1 MAEAGRRFR
10 WLPASDWLASYNREQ
25 AAGDGLAAIIVTILL
40 VPQGLAYAMLA
51 GMPPQTGLYASI
63 LPLILYA
70 LFGTSR
76 TLSVGPAALTSLITA
91 SAAGTLAQGD
101 PQLFIQA
108 AIGMGLLSGLFLIAM
123 AILRLG
129 WLNNLLSHPVITGFI
144 SGCAIL
150 IAASQLKHLLRIDA
164 SGEELVTLA
173 QTLGQNLSQTHWLT
187 LGISLI
193 AIACLL
199 IPKYLAAPL
208 EATRLPGWLVAFV
221 SKCGPIVAVLVTT
234 LLTASL
240 SLDSHGLAVVGS
252 IPAGLPHFSLPG
264 LDPMHWQDLI
274 TPAALLALIG
284 FVESI
289 SLAQALAAKRRERVD
304 ANREL
309 MGLGLANIG
318 SGLSGAFAVTGS
330 FSRTTVNY
338 QAGARTP
345 MAGLLTGIGIALVAL
360 FFTGWFQLLPLAS
373 LAAIIVVGILPL
385 INLSELRH
393 LWAFSRP
400 DALAMAAT
408 LVGVLLIN
416 VQSGL
421 LLGVVLS
428 VALFMW
434 RTSQPHVAELG
445 RIPGTHHFRNMD
457 RHSVQLT
464 EAVLS
469 IRVDESLYFGN
480 ARTLEDRIYDEAQA
494 HPQIQHVVLHCSGI
508 NHLDASAVESLESL
522 NERLKDAGV
531 TLNLSNVK
539 GPVMDML
546 IKTDFQKVLTG
557 RVYLSHYQAMEV
569 LAPESLR
576 EEEPDASP

>member
-1 MAEAGRRFR
+1 MADAGRRFR
-10 WLPASDWLASYNREQ
+10 WLPASDWLATYNREL
-25 AAGDGLAAIIVTILL
+25 AAGDVLAAIIVTILL

-108 AIGMGLLSGLFLIAM
+108 AIGMGLLSGLFLVAM

-129 WLNNLLSHPVITGFI
+129 WLTNLLSHPVITGFI

-164 SGEELVTLA
+164 SGEELLSLA
-173 QTLGQNLSQTHWLT
+173 QTLGQQLPQTHWLT

-193 AIACLL
+193 AIVCLL

-208 EATRLPGWLVAFV
+208 KGTRLPGWLVAFI
-221 SKCGPIVAVLVTT
+221 SKCGPILAVLVTT
-234 LLTASL
+234 LLTVSL
-240 SLDSHGLAVVGS
+240 SLDSRGLAVVGA
-252 IPAGLPHFSLPG
+252 IPEGLPHFTLPG
-264 LDPMHWQDLI
+264 LGHEHWQNLI

-338 QAGARTP
+338 DAGARTP

-360 FFTGWFQLLPLAS
+360 FFTGWFHYLPLAS

-385 INLSELRH
+385 INLAELKH

-400 DALAMAAT
+400 DAAAMAAT
-408 LVGVLLIN
+408 LAGVLLIN

-428 VALFMW
+428 VALFLW

-457 RHSVQLT
+457 RHSVELT
-464 EAVLS
+464 EEVLS

-480 ARTLEDRIYDEAQA
+480 ARTLEDRIYDDAQA

-539 GPVMDML
+539 GPVMDVL
-546 IKTDFQKVLTG
+546 EKTDFLQALTG
-557 RVYLSHYQAMEV
+557 RVYLSHYQAMEI
-569 LAPESLR
+569 LAPESLQ
-576 EEEPDASP
+576 EEETEA

>member
-1 MAEAGRRFR
+1 MADAGRRFL

-25 AAGDGLAAIIVTILL
+25 AAGDTLAAIIVTILL

-51 GMPPQTGLYASI
+51 GMPPETGLYASI

-108 AIGMGLLSGLFLIAM
+108 AIGMGLLSGLFLVAM

-129 WLNNLLSHPVITGFI
+129 WLTNLLSHPVITGFI

-173 QTLGQNLSQTHWLT
+173 QTLAQQLPQTHWLT
-187 LGISLI
+187 LAISLI

-199 IPKYLAAPL
+199 IPKYLATPL
-208 EATRLPGWLVAFV
+208 KATRLPGWLVAFI
-221 SKCGPIVAVLVTT
+221 SKCGPILAVLVTT
-234 LLTASL
+234 LLTVTL
-240 SLDSHGLAVVGS
+240 SLDSRGLAVVGA
-252 IPAGLPHFSLPG
+252 IPAGLPEFTLPG
-264 LDPMHWQDLI
+264 LGREHWQSLI

-289 SLAQALAAKRRERVD
+289 SLAQALAAKRRQRVD

-338 QAGARTP
+338 DAGARTP

-360 FFTGWFQLLPLAS
+360 FFTGWFQYLPLAS

-385 INLSELRH
+385 INLSELKH

-408 LVGVLLIN
+408 LAGVLLIN

-428 VALFMW
+428 VALFLW

-457 RHSVQLT
+457 RHSVELT
-464 EAVLS
+464 EEVLS

-508 NHLDASAVESLESL
+508 NHLDASAMESLESL
-522 NERLKDAGV
+522 NERLKNAGV

-539 GPVMDML
+539 GPVMDVL
-546 IKTDFQKVLTG
+546 VKTDFPKVLTG

-569 LAPESLR
+569 LAPDSLQ
-576 EEEPDASP
+576 EQDPDA

>member
-1 MAEAGRRFR
+1 MADAGRRFR

-25 AAGDGLAAIIVTILL
+25 AAGDTLAAIIVTILL

-51 GMPPQTGLYASI
+51 GMPPETGLYASI

-108 AIGMGLLSGLFLIAM
+108 AIGMGLLSGLFLVAM

-129 WLNNLLSHPVITGFI
+129 WLTNLLSHPVITGFI

-173 QTLGQNLSQTHWLT
+173 QTLAQQLPQTHWLT
-187 LGISLI
+187 LAISLI

-199 IPKYLAAPL
+199 IPKYLATPL
-208 EATRLPGWLVAFV
+208 KATRLPGWLVAFI
-221 SKCGPIVAVLVTT
+221 SKCGPILAVLVTT
-234 LLTASL
+234 LLTVTL
-240 SLDSHGLAVVGS
+240 SLDSRGLAVVGA
-252 IPAGLPHFSLPG
+252 IPAGLPQFTLPG
-264 LDPMHWQDLI
+264 LGREHWQSLI

-289 SLAQALAAKRRERVD
+289 SLAQALAAKRRQRVD

-338 QAGARTP
+338 DAGARTP

-360 FFTGWFQLLPLAS
+360 FFTGWFQYLPLAS

-385 INLSELRH
+385 INLSELKH

-408 LVGVLLIN
+408 LAGVLLIN

-457 RHSVQLT
+457 RHSVELT
-464 EAVLS
+464 EEVLS

-508 NHLDASAVESLESL
+508 NHLDASAMESLESL
-522 NERLKDAGV
+522 NERLKNAGV

-539 GPVMDML
+539 GPVMDVL
-546 IKTDFQKVLTG
+546 VKTDFPKVLTG

-569 LAPESLR
+569 LAPDSLQ
-576 EEEPDASP
+576 EQDPDA

>member
-1 MAEAGRRFR
+1 MADAGRRFR

-25 AAGDGLAAIIVTILL
+25 AAGDTLAAIIVTILL

-51 GMPPQTGLYASI
+51 GMPPETGLYASI

-108 AIGMGLLSGLFLIAM
+108 AIGMGLLSGLFLVAM

-129 WLNNLLSHPVITGFI
+129 WLTNLLSHPVITGFI

-173 QTLGQNLSQTHWLT
+173 QTLAQQLPQTHWLT
-187 LGISLI
+187 LAISLI

-199 IPKYLAAPL
+199 IPKYLATPL
-208 EATRLPGWLVAFV
+208 KATRLPGWLVAFI
-221 SKCGPIVAVLVTT
+221 SKCGPILAVLVTT
-234 LLTASL
+234 LLTVTL
-240 SLDSHGLAVVGS
+240 SLDSRGLAVVGA
-252 IPAGLPHFSLPG
+252 IPAGLPEFTLPG
-264 LDPMHWQDLI
+264 LGREHWQSLI

-289 SLAQALAAKRRERVD
+289 SLAQALAAKRRQRVD

-338 QAGARTP
+338 DAGARTP

-360 FFTGWFQLLPLAS
+360 FFTGWFQYLPLAS

-385 INLSELRH
+385 INLSELKH

-408 LVGVLLIN
+408 LAGVLLIN

-457 RHSVQLT
+457 RHSVELT
-464 EAVLS
+464 EEVLS

-508 NHLDASAVESLESL
+508 NHLDASAMESLESL
-522 NERLKDAGV
+522 NERLKNAGV

-539 GPVMDML
+539 GPVMDVL
-546 IKTDFQKVLTG
+546 VKTDFPKVLTG

-569 LAPESLR
+569 LAPDSLQ
-576 EEEPDASP
+576 EQDPDA

>member
-1 MAEAGRRFR
+1 MADAGRRFR

-25 AAGDGLAAIIVTILL
+25 AAGDTLAAIIVTILL

-51 GMPPQTGLYASI
+51 GMPPETGLYASI

-108 AIGMGLLSGLFLIAM
+108 AIGMGLLSGLFLVAM

-129 WLNNLLSHPVITGFI
+129 WLTNLLSHPVITGFI

-173 QTLGQNLSQTHWLT
+173 QTLAQQLPQTHWLT
-187 LGISLI
+187 LAISLI

-199 IPKYLAAPL
+199 IPKYLATPL
-208 EATRLPGWLVAFV
+208 KATRLPGWLVAFI
-221 SKCGPIVAVLVTT
+221 SKCGPILAVLVTT
-234 LLTASL
+234 LLTVTL
-240 SLDSHGLAVVGS
+240 SLDSRGLAVVGA
-252 IPAGLPHFSLPG
+252 IPAGLPEFTLPG
-264 LDPMHWQDLI
+264 LGREHWQSLI

-289 SLAQALAAKRRERVD
+289 SLAQALAAKRRQRVD

-338 QAGARTP
+338 DAGARTP

-360 FFTGWFQLLPLAS
+360 FFTGWFQYLPLAS

-385 INLSELRH
+385 INLSELKH

-408 LVGVLLIN
+408 LAGVLLIN

-428 VALFMW
+428 GALFLW

-457 RHSVQLT
+457 RHSVELT
-464 EAVLS
+464 EEVLS

-508 NHLDASAVESLESL
+508 NHLDASAMESLESL
-522 NERLKDAGV
+522 NERLKNAGV

-539 GPVMDML
+539 GPVMDVL
-546 IKTDFQKVLTG
+546 VKTDFPKVLTG

-569 LAPESLR
+569 LAPDSLQ
-576 EEEPDASP
+576 EQDPDA

>member
-1 MAEAGRRFR
+1 MADAGRRFR

-25 AAGDGLAAIIVTILL
+25 AAGDTLAAIIVTILL

-51 GMPPQTGLYASI
+51 GMPPETGLYASI

-108 AIGMGLLSGLFLIAM
+108 AIGMGLLSGLFLVAM

-129 WLNNLLSHPVITGFI
+129 WLTNLLSHPVITGFI

-173 QTLGQNLSQTHWLT
+173 QTLAQQLPQTHWLT
-187 LGISLI
+187 LAISLI

-199 IPKYLAAPL
+199 IPKYLATPL
-208 EATRLPGWLVAFV
+208 KATRLPGWLVAFI
-221 SKCGPIVAVLVTT
+221 SKCGPILAVLVTT
-234 LLTASL
+234 LLTVSL
-240 SLDSHGLAVVGS
+240 SLDSRGLAVVGA
-252 IPAGLPHFSLPG
+252 IPAGLPEFTLPG
-264 LDPMHWQDLI
+264 LGREHWQSLI

-289 SLAQALAAKRRERVD
+289 SLAQALAAKRRQRVD

-338 QAGARTP
+338 DAGARTP

-360 FFTGWFQLLPLAS
+360 FFTGWFQYLPLAS

-385 INLSELRH
+385 INLSELKH

-408 LVGVLLIN
+408 LAGVLLIN

-428 VALFMW
+428 VALFLW

-457 RHSVQLT
+457 RHSVELT
-464 EAVLS
+464 EEVLS

-508 NHLDASAVESLESL
+508 NHLDASAMESLESL
-522 NERLKDAGV
+522 NERLKNAGV

-539 GPVMDML
+539 GPVMDVL
-546 IKTDFQKVLTG
+546 VKTDFPKVLTG

-569 LAPESLR
+569 LAPDSLQ
-576 EEEPDASP
+576 EQDPDA

>member
-1 MAEAGRRFR
+1 MADAGRRFR
-10 WLPASDWLASYNREQ
+10 WLPASDWLATYNREL
-25 AAGDGLAAIIVTILL
+25 AAGDVLAAIIVTILL

-51 GMPPQTGLYASI
+51 GMPPETGLYASI

-108 AIGMGLLSGLFLIAM
+108 AIGMGLLSGLFLVAM

-129 WLNNLLSHPVITGFI
+129 WLTNLLSHPVITGFI

-164 SGEELVTLA
+164 SGEELLTLA
-173 QTLGQNLSQTHWLT
+173 QTLGQQLPQTHWLT

-193 AIACLL
+193 AIVCLL
-199 IPKYLAAPL
+199 IPKYLTAPL
-208 EATRLPGWLVAFV
+208 KATRLPGWLVAFI
-221 SKCGPIVAVLVTT
+221 SKCGPILAVLVTT
-234 LLTASL
+234 LLTVSL
-240 SLDSHGLAVVGS
+240 SLDSHGLAVVGA
-252 IPAGLPHFSLPG
+252 IPEGLPHFTLPG
-264 LDPMHWQDLI
+264 LGREHWQNLI

-338 QAGARTP
+338 DAGARTP

-360 FFTGWFQLLPLAS
+360 FFTGWFQYLPLAS

-385 INLSELRH
+385 INLAELKH

-408 LVGVLLIN
+408 LAGVLLIN

-428 VALFMW
+428 VALFLW

-457 RHSVQLT
+457 RHSVELT
-464 EAVLS
+464 EEVLS

-539 GPVMDML
+539 GPVMDVL
-546 IKTDFQKVLTG
+546 EKTDFQKALTG
-557 RVYLSHYQAMEV
+557 RVYLSHYQAMEI
-569 LAPESLR
+569 LAPESLQ
-576 EEEPDASP
+576 EEETDA

>member
-1 MAEAGRRFR
+1 VADAGRRFR
-10 WLPASDWLASYNREQ
+10 WLPASDWLATYNREQ
-25 AAGDGLAAIIVTILL
+25 AAGDMLAAIIVTILL

-63 LPLILYA
+63 LPLVLYA

-108 AIGMGLLSGLFLIAM
+108 AIGMGLLSGLFLVAM

-129 WLNNLLSHPVITGFI
+129 WLTNLLSHPVITGFI

-164 SGEELVTLA
+164 SGEELLSLA
-173 QTLGQNLSQTHWLT
+173 QTLGQHLPQTHWLT

-193 AIACLL
+193 AIVCLL

-208 EATRLPGWLVAFV
+208 KGTRLPGWLVAFI
-221 SKCGPIVAVLVTT
+221 SKCGPILAVLVTT
-234 LLTASL
+234 LLTVSL
-240 SLDSHGLAVVGS
+240 SLDSRGLAVVGA
-252 IPAGLPHFSLPG
+252 IPAGLPHFTLPG
-264 LDPMHWQDLI
+264 LGREHWQNLI

-338 QAGARTP
+338 EAGARTP

-360 FFTGWFQLLPLAS
+360 FFTGWFQFLPLAS

-385 INLSELRH
+385 INLAELKH

-408 LVGVLLIN
+408 LAGVLLIN

-428 VALFMW
+428 VALFLW

-464 EAVLS
+464 ESVLS

-522 NERLKDAGV
+522 NERLRDAGV

-539 GPVMDML
+539 GPVMDVL

-557 RVYLSHYQAMEV
+557 RVYLSHYQAMEI
-569 LAPESLR
+569 LAPESLQ
-576 EEEPDASP
+576 EEESDA

>member
-1 MAEAGRRFR
+1 MANAGRRFR

-25 AAGDGLAAIIVTILL
+25 AAGDTLAAIIVTILL

-108 AIGMGLLSGLFLIAM
+108 AIGMGLLSGLFLVAM
-123 AILRLG
+123 ALLRLG
-129 WLNNLLSHPVITGFI
+129 WLTNLLSHPVITGFI

-164 SGEELVTLA
+164 AGEELVTLA
-173 QTLGQNLSQTHWLT
+173 LTLAQQLAQTHWLT
-187 LGISLI
+187 LAISLI

-208 EATRLPGWLVAFV
+208 KATRLPGWLVAFI
-221 SKCGPIVAVLVTT
+221 SKCGPILAVLVTT
-234 LLTASL
+234 LLTVSL
-240 SLDSHGLAVVGS
+240 SLDSRGLAVVGA
-252 IPAGLPHFSLPG
+252 IPAGLPHFTLPG
-264 LDPMHWQDLI
+264 LGREHWQSLV

-338 QAGARTP
+338 DAGARTP

-360 FFTGWFQLLPLAS
+360 FFTGWFQY
-373 LAAIIVVGILPL
+373 LPL
-385 INLSELRH
+385 INLAELKH

-408 LVGVLLIN
+408 LAGVLLIN

-457 RHSVQLT
+457 RHSVELT
-464 EAVLS
+464 EEVLS

-480 ARTLEDRIYDEAQA
+480 ARTLEDRIYDDAQA

-522 NERLKDAGV
+522 NERLKNAGV

-539 GPVMDML
+539 GPVMDVL

-569 LAPESLR
+569 LAPESLQ
-576 EEEPDASP
+576 EEETYA

>member
-1 MAEAGRRFR
+1 M
-10 WLPASDWLASYNREQ
+10 
-25 AAGDGLAAIIVTILL
+25 
-40 VPQGLAYAMLA
+40 
-51 GMPPQTGLYASI
+51 
-63 LPLILYA
+63 
-70 LFGTSR
+70 
-76 TLSVGPAALTSLITA
+76 GPAALTSLITA

-101 PQLFIQA
+101 PQLFIKA
-108 AIGMGLLSGLFLIAM
+108 AIGMGLLSGLFLVAM

-129 WLNNLLSHPVITGFI
+129 WLTNLLSHPVITGFI

-150 IAASQLKHLLRIDA
+150 IATSQLKHLLRIDA
-164 SGEELVTLA
+164 TGEELVTLA
-173 QTLGQNLSQTHWLT
+173 QTLAQQLPQTHWLT

-193 AIACLL
+193 AITCLL

-208 EATRLPGWLVAFV
+208 KATRLPGWLVAFI

-234 LLTASL
+234 LLTVSL
-240 SLDSHGLAVVGS
+240 SLDSRGLALVGA
-252 IPAGLPHFSLPG
+252 IPAGLPHFTLPG
-264 LDPMHWQDLI
+264 LGREHWQSLI

-338 QAGARTP
+338 DAGARTP

-360 FFTGWFQLLPLAS
+360 FFTGWFQYLPLAS

-385 INLSELRH
+385 INLSELKH

-408 LVGVLLIN
+408 LAGVLLIN

-421 LLGVVLS
+421 LLGVALS

-457 RHSVQLT
+457 RHSVELT
-464 EAVLS
+464 EEVLS

-522 NERLKDAGV
+522 NERLKNAGV

-539 GPVMDML
+539 GPVMDVL

-576 EEEPDASP
+576 EEKADA

>member
-1 MAEAGRRFR
+1 VADAGRRFR
-10 WLPASDWLASYNREQ
+10 WLPASDWLATYNREL
-25 AAGDGLAAIIVTILL
+25 AAGDVLAAIIVTILL

-108 AIGMGLLSGLFLIAM
+108 AIGMGLLSGLFLVAM

-129 WLNNLLSHPVITGFI
+129 WLTNLLSHPVITGFI

-164 SGEELVTLA
+164 SGEELLSLA
-173 QTLGQNLSQTHWLT
+173 QTLGQQLPQTHWLT

-193 AIACLL
+193 AIVCLL

-208 EATRLPGWLVAFV
+208 KGTRLPGWLVAFI
-221 SKCGPIVAVLVTT
+221 SKCGPILAVLVTT
-234 LLTASL
+234 LLTVSL
-240 SLDSHGLAVVGS
+240 SLDSRGLAVVGA
-252 IPAGLPHFSLPG
+252 IPEGLPHFTLPG
-264 LDPMHWQDLI
+264 LGHEHWQNLI

-338 QAGARTP
+338 DAGARTP

-360 FFTGWFQLLPLAS
+360 FFTGWFHYLPLAS

-385 INLSELRH
+385 INLAELKH

-400 DALAMAAT
+400 DAAAMAAT
-408 LVGVLLIN
+408 LAGVLLIN

-428 VALFMW
+428 VALFLW

-457 RHSVQLT
+457 RHSVELT
-464 EAVLS
+464 EEVLS

-480 ARTLEDRIYDEAQA
+480 ARTLEDRIYDDAQA

-539 GPVMDML
+539 GPVMDVL
-546 IKTDFQKVLTG
+546 EKTDFLQALTG
-557 RVYLSHYQAMEV
+557 RVYLSHYQAMEI
-569 LAPESLR
+569 LAPESLQ
-576 EEEPDASP
+576 EEETEA

>member
-1 MAEAGRRFR
+1 MADAGRRFR

-25 AAGDGLAAIIVTILL
+25 AAGDTLAAIIVTILL

-51 GMPPQTGLYASI
+51 GMPPETGLYASI

-70 LFGTSR
+70 LFGPSR

-108 AIGMGLLSGLFLIAM
+108 AIGMGLLSGLFLVAM

-129 WLNNLLSHPVITGFI
+129 WLTNLLSHPVITGFI

-173 QTLGQNLSQTHWLT
+173 QTLAQQLPQTHWLT
-187 LGISLI
+187 LAISLI

-199 IPKYLAAPL
+199 IPKYLATPL
-208 EATRLPGWLVAFV
+208 KATRLPGWLVAFI
-221 SKCGPIVAVLVTT
+221 SKCGPILAVLVTT
-234 LLTASL
+234 LLTVTL
-240 SLDSHGLAVVGS
+240 SLDSRGLAVVGA
-252 IPAGLPHFSLPG
+252 IPAGLPEFTLPG
-264 LDPMHWQDLI
+264 LGREHWQSLI

-289 SLAQALAAKRRERVD
+289 SLAQALAAKRRQRVD

-338 QAGARTP
+338 DAGARTP

-360 FFTGWFQLLPLAS
+360 FFTGWFQYLPLAS

-385 INLSELRH
+385 INLSELKH

-408 LVGVLLIN
+408 LAGVLLIN

-428 VALFMW
+428 VALFLW

-457 RHSVQLT
+457 RHSVELT
-464 EAVLS
+464 EEVLS

-508 NHLDASAVESLESL
+508 NHLDASAMESLESL
-522 NERLKDAGV
+522 NERLKNAGV

-539 GPVMDML
+539 GPVMDVL
-546 IKTDFQKVLTG
+546 VKTDFPKVLTG

-569 LAPESLR
+569 LAPDSLQ
-576 EEEPDASP
+576 EQDPDA

>member
-1 MAEAGRRFR
+1 MANAGRRFR

-25 AAGDGLAAIIVTILL
+25 AAGDTLAAIIVTILL

-108 AIGMGLLSGLFLIAM
+108 AIGMGLLSGLFLVAM
-123 AILRLG
+123 ALLRLG
-129 WLNNLLSHPVITGFI
+129 WLTNLLSHPVITGFI

-164 SGEELVTLA
+164 AGEELVTLA
-173 QTLGQNLSQTHWLT
+173 LTLAQQLAQTHWLT
-187 LGISLI
+187 LAISLI

-208 EATRLPGWLVAFV
+208 KATRLPGWLVAFI
-221 SKCGPIVAVLVTT
+221 SKCGPILAVLVTT
-234 LLTASL
+234 LLTVSL
-240 SLDSHGLAVVGS
+240 SLDSRGLAVVGA
-252 IPAGLPHFSLPG
+252 IPAGLPHFTLPG
-264 LDPMHWQDLI
+264 LGREHWQSLV

-338 QAGARTP
+338 DAGARTP

-360 FFTGWFQLLPLAS
+360 FFTGWFQYLPLAA

-385 INLSELRH
+385 INLAELKH

-408 LVGVLLIN
+408 LAGVLLIN

-457 RHSVQLT
+457 RHSVELT
-464 EAVLS
+464 EEVLS

-480 ARTLEDRIYDEAQA
+480 ARTLEDRIYDDAQA

-522 NERLKDAGV
+522 NERLKNAGV

-539 GPVMDML
+539 GPVMDVL

-569 LAPESLR
+569 LAPESLQ
-576 EEEPDASP
+576 EEETYA

>member
-1 MAEAGRRFR
+1 VADAGRRFR
-10 WLPASDWLASYNREQ
+10 WLPASDWLATYNREL
-25 AAGDGLAAIIVTILL
+25 AAGDVLAAIIVTILL

-51 GMPPQTGLYASI
+51 GMPPETGLYASI

-101 PQLFIQA
+101 PQLFIEA
-108 AIGMGLLSGLFLIAM
+108 AIGMGLLSGLFLVAM

-129 WLNNLLSHPVITGFI
+129 WLTNLLSHPVITGFI

-164 SGEELVTLA
+164 SGEELLTLA
-173 QTLGQNLSQTHWLT
+173 QTLGQQLPQTHWLT

-193 AIACLL
+193 AIVCLL
-199 IPKYLAAPL
+199 IPKYLTAPL
-208 EATRLPGWLVAFV
+208 KATRLPGWLVAFI
-221 SKCGPIVAVLVTT
+221 SKCGPILAVLVTT
-234 LLTASL
+234 LLTVSL
-240 SLDSHGLAVVGS
+240 SLDSHGLAVVGA
-252 IPAGLPHFSLPG
+252 IPEGLPHFTLPG
-264 LDPMHWQDLI
+264 LGREHWQNLI

-338 QAGARTP
+338 DAGARTP

-360 FFTGWFQLLPLAS
+360 FFTGWFQYLPLAS

-385 INLSELRH
+385 INLAELKH

-408 LVGVLLIN
+408 LAGVLLIN

-428 VALFMW
+428 VALFLW

-457 RHSVQLT
+457 RHSVELT
-464 EAVLS
+464 EEVLS

-539 GPVMDML
+539 GPVMDVL
-546 IKTDFQKVLTG
+546 EKTDFQKALTG
-557 RVYLSHYQAMEV
+557 RVYLSHYQAMEI
-569 LAPESLR
+569 LAPESLQ
-576 EEEPDASP
+576 EEETDA

>member
-1 MAEAGRRFR
+1 MADAGRRFR

-25 AAGDGLAAIIVTILL
+25 AAGDTLAAIIVTILL

-108 AIGMGLLSGLFLIAM
+108 AIGMGLLSGLFLVAM

-129 WLNNLLSHPVITGFI
+129 WLTNLLSHPVITGFI

-173 QTLGQNLSQTHWLT
+173 QTLAQQLPQTHWLT
-187 LGISLI
+187 LAISLI

-199 IPKYLAAPL
+199 IPKYLATPL
-208 EATRLPGWLVAFV
+208 KATRLPGWLVAFI
-221 SKCGPIVAVLVTT
+221 SKCGPILAVLVTT
-234 LLTASL
+234 LLTVTL
-240 SLDSHGLAVVGS
+240 SLDSRGLAVVGA
-252 IPAGLPHFSLPG
+252 IPAGLPEFTLPG
-264 LDPMHWQDLI
+264 LGREHWQSLI

-289 SLAQALAAKRRERVD
+289 SLAQALAAKRRQRVD

-338 QAGARTP
+338 DAGARTP

-360 FFTGWFQLLPLAS
+360 FFTGWFQYLPLAS

-385 INLSELRH
+385 INLSELKH

-408 LVGVLLIN
+408 LAGVLLIN

-428 VALFMW
+428 VALFLW

-457 RHSVQLT
+457 RHSVELT
-464 EAVLS
+464 EEVLS

-508 NHLDASAVESLESL
+508 NHLDASAMESLESL
-522 NERLKDAGV
+522 NERLKNAGV

-539 GPVMDML
+539 GPVMDVL
-546 IKTDFQKVLTG
+546 VKTDFPKVLTG

-569 LAPESLR
+569 LAPDSLQ
-576 EEEPDASP
+576 EQDPDA

>member
-1 MAEAGRRFR
+1 MADAGRRFR
-10 WLPASDWLASYNREQ
+10 WLPASDWLATYNREQ
-25 AAGDGLAAIIVTILL
+25 AAGDVLAAIIVTILL

-108 AIGMGLLSGLFLIAM
+108 AIGMGLLSGLFLVAM

-129 WLNNLLSHPVITGFI
+129 WLTNLLSHPVITGFI

-150 IAASQLKHLLRIDA
+150 IATSQLKYLLRIDA
-164 SGEELVTLA
+164 SGDELMSLA
-173 QTLGQNLSQTHWLT
+173 QTLGQHLPRTHWLT
-187 LGISLI
+187 LGISLV
-193 AIACLL
+193 AITCLL
-199 IPKYLAAPL
+199 IPKYLATPL
-208 EATRLPGWLVAFV
+208 KATRLPGWLVAFI
-221 SKCGPIVAVLVTT
+221 SKCGPILAVLVTT
-234 LLTASL
+234 LLTVSL
-240 SLDSHGLAVVGS
+240 SLDSRGLAVVGA
-252 IPAGLPHFSLPG
+252 IPAGLPHFTLPG
-264 LDPMHWQDLI
+264 LGREHWQNLI

-338 QAGARTP
+338 EAGARTP
-345 MAGLLTGIGIALVAL
+345 MAGLLTGIGISLVAL
-360 FFTGWFQLLPLAS
+360 FFTGWFQYLPLAA

-385 INLSELRH
+385 INLAELKH

-408 LVGVLLIN
+408 LAGVLLIN

-457 RHSVQLT
+457 RHSVELT
-464 EAVLS
+464 EEVLS

-480 ARTLEDRIYDEAQA
+480 ARTLEDRIYDDAQA

-522 NERLKDAGV
+522 NERLKNAGV

-539 GPVMDML
+539 GPVMDVL

-576 EEEPDASP
+576 EEEPDT

>member
-1 MAEAGRRFR
+1 MADAGRRFR

-25 AAGDGLAAIIVTILL
+25 AAGDTLAAIIVTILL

-51 GMPPQTGLYASI
+51 GMPPETGLYASI

-129 WLNNLLSHPVITGFI
+129 WLTNLLSHPVITGFI

-173 QTLGQNLSQTHWLT
+173 QTLAQQLPQTHWLT
-187 LGISLI
+187 LAISLI

-199 IPKYLAAPL
+199 IPKYLATPL
-208 EATRLPGWLVAFV
+208 KATRLPGWLVAFI
-221 SKCGPIVAVLVTT
+221 SKCGPILAVLVTT
-234 LLTASL
+234 LLTVTL
-240 SLDSHGLAVVGS
+240 SLDSRGLAVVGA
-252 IPAGLPHFSLPG
+252 IPAGLPEFTLPG
-264 LDPMHWQDLI
+264 LGREHWQSLI

-289 SLAQALAAKRRERVD
+289 SLAQALAAKRRQRVD

-338 QAGARTP
+338 DAGARTP

-360 FFTGWFQLLPLAS
+360 FFTGWFQYLPLAS

-385 INLSELRH
+385 INLSELKH

-408 LVGVLLIN
+408 LAGVLLIN

-428 VALFMW
+428 VALFLW

-457 RHSVQLT
+457 RHSVELT
-464 EAVLS
+464 EEVLS

-508 NHLDASAVESLESL
+508 NHLDASAMESLESL
-522 NERLKDAGV
+522 NERLKNAGV

-539 GPVMDML
+539 GPVMDVL
-546 IKTDFQKVLTG
+546 VKTDFPKVLTG

-569 LAPESLR
+569 LAPDSLQ
-576 EEEPDASP
+576 EQDPDA

>member
-1 MAEAGRRFR
+1 MADAGRRFR

-25 AAGDGLAAIIVTILL
+25 AAGDTLAAIIVTILL

-51 GMPPQTGLYASI
+51 GMPPETGLYASI

-108 AIGMGLLSGLFLIAM
+108 AIGMGLLSGLFLVAM

-129 WLNNLLSHPVITGFI
+129 WLTNLLSHPVITGFI

-173 QTLGQNLSQTHWLT
+173 QTLAQQLPQTHWLT
-187 LGISLI
+187 LAISLI

-199 IPKYLAAPL
+199 IPKYLATPL
-208 EATRLPGWLVAFV
+208 KATRLPGWLVAFI
-221 SKCGPIVAVLVTT
+221 SKCGPILAVLVTT
-234 LLTASL
+234 LLTVTL
-240 SLDSHGLAVVGS
+240 SLDSRGLAVVGA
-252 IPAGLPHFSLPG
+252 IPAGLPQFTLPG
-264 LDPMHWQDLI
+264 LGREHWQSLI

-289 SLAQALAAKRRERVD
+289 SLAQALAAKRRQRVD

-338 QAGARTP
+338 DAGARTP

-360 FFTGWFQLLPLAS
+360 FFTGWFQYLPLAS

-385 INLSELRH
+385 INLSELKH

-408 LVGVLLIN
+408 LAGVLLIN

-428 VALFMW
+428 VALFLW

-457 RHSVQLT
+457 RHSVELT
-464 EAVLS
+464 EEVLS

-508 NHLDASAVESLESL
+508 NHLDASAMESLESL
-522 NERLKDAGV
+522 NERLKNAGV

-539 GPVMDML
+539 GPVMDVL
-546 IKTDFQKVLTG
+546 VKTDFPKVLTG

-569 LAPESLR
+569 LAPDSLQ
-576 EEEPDASP
+576 EQDPDA

>member
-1 MAEAGRRFR
+1 MADAGRRLR
-10 WLPASDWLASYNREQ
+10 WLPASDWLATYNREQ
-25 AAGDGLAAIIVTILL
+25 AAGDTLAAIIVTILL

-91 SAAGTLAQGD
+91 SAAGTLANGD

-108 AIGMGLLSGLFLIAM
+108 AIGMGLLSGLFLVAM
-123 AILRLG
+123 ALLRLG
-129 WLNNLLSHPVITGFI
+129 WLTNLLSHPVITGFI

-164 SGEELVTLA
+164 AGEELVTLA
-173 QTLGQNLSQTHWLT
+173 LTLAQQLAQTHWLT
-187 LGISLI
+187 LAISLI

-208 EATRLPGWLVAFV
+208 KATRLPGWLVAFI
-221 SKCGPIVAVLVTT
+221 SKCGPILAVLVTT
-234 LLTASL
+234 LLTVSL
-240 SLDSHGLAVVGS
+240 ALDSRGLAVVGA
-252 IPAGLPHFSLPG
+252 IPAGLPHFTLPG
-264 LDPMHWQDLI
+264 LGGEHWQSLI

-338 QAGARTP
+338 DAGARTP

-360 FFTGWFQLLPLAS
+360 FFTGWFQYLPLAS
-373 LAAIIVVGILPL
+373 LAAIIVIGILPL
-385 INLSELRH
+385 INLSELKH
-393 LWAFSRP
+393 LWAFSHP

-408 LVGVLLIN
+408 LAGVLLIN

-457 RHSVQLT
+457 RHSVELT
-464 EAVLS
+464 EEVLS

-480 ARTLEDRIYDEAQA
+480 ARTLEDRIYDDAQA

-522 NERLKDAGV
+522 NERLKNAGV

-539 GPVMDML
+539 GPVMDVL

-576 EEEPDASP
+576 EEASDA

>member
-1 MAEAGRRFR
+1 VADAGRRFR
-10 WLPASDWLASYNREQ
+10 WLPASDWLATYNREL
-25 AAGDGLAAIIVTILL
+25 AAGDVLAAIIVTILL

-51 GMPPQTGLYASI
+51 GMPPETGLYASI

-108 AIGMGLLSGLFLIAM
+108 AIGMGLLSGLFLVAM

-129 WLNNLLSHPVITGFI
+129 WLTNLLSHPVITGFI

-164 SGEELVTLA
+164 SGEELLTLA
-173 QTLGQNLSQTHWLT
+173 QTLGQQLPQTHWLT

-193 AIACLL
+193 AIVCLL
-199 IPKYLAAPL
+199 IPKYLTAPL
-208 EATRLPGWLVAFV
+208 KATRLPGWLVAFI
-221 SKCGPIVAVLVTT
+221 SKCGPILAVLVTT
-234 LLTASL
+234 LLTVSL
-240 SLDSHGLAVVGS
+240 SLDSHGLAVVGA
-252 IPAGLPHFSLPG
+252 IPEGLPHFTLPG
-264 LDPMHWQDLI
+264 LGREHWQNLI

-338 QAGARTP
+338 DAGARTP

-360 FFTGWFQLLPLAS
+360 FFTGWFQYLPLAS

-385 INLSELRH
+385 INLAELKH

-408 LVGVLLIN
+408 LAGVLLIN

-428 VALFMW
+428 VALFLW

-457 RHSVQLT
+457 RHSVELT
-464 EAVLS
+464 EEVLS

-539 GPVMDML
+539 GPVMDVL
-546 IKTDFQKVLTG
+546 EKTDFQKALTG
-557 RVYLSHYQAMEV
+557 RVYLSHYQAMEI
-569 LAPESLR
+569 LAPESLQ
-576 EEEPDASP
+576 EEETDA

>member
-1 MAEAGRRFR
+1 MADAGRRFR

-25 AAGDGLAAIIVTILL
+25 AAGDTLAAIIVTILL

-51 GMPPQTGLYASI
+51 GMPPETGLYASI

-108 AIGMGLLSGLFLIAM
+108 AIGMGLLSGLFLVAM

-129 WLNNLLSHPVITGFI
+129 WLTNLLSHPVITGFI

-173 QTLGQNLSQTHWLT
+173 QTLAQQLPQTHWLT
-187 LGISLI
+187 LAISLI

-199 IPKYLAAPL
+199 IPKYLATPL
-208 EATRLPGWLVAFV
+208 KATRLPGWLVAFI
-221 SKCGPIVAVLVTT
+221 SKCGPILAVLVTT
-234 LLTASL
+234 LLTVTL
-240 SLDSHGLAVVGS
+240 SLDSRGLAVVGA
-252 IPAGLPHFSLPG
+252 IPAGLPEFTLPG
-264 LDPMHWQDLI
+264 LGREHWQSLI

-289 SLAQALAAKRRERVD
+289 SLAQALAAKRRQRVD

-338 QAGARTP
+338 DAGARTP

-360 FFTGWFQLLPLAS
+360 FFTGWFQYLPLAS

-385 INLSELRH
+385 INLSELKH

-408 LVGVLLIN
+408 LAGVLLIN

-428 VALFMW
+428 VALFLW

-457 RHSVQLT
+457 RHSVELT
-464 EAVLS
+464 EEVLS

-508 NHLDASAVESLESL
+508 NHLDASAMESLESL
-522 NERLKDAGV
+522 NERLKNAGV

-539 GPVMDML
+539 GPVMDVL
-546 IKTDFQKVLTG
+546 VKTDFPKVLTG

-569 LAPESLR
+569 LAPDSLQ
-576 EEEPDASP
+576 EQDPDA

>member
-1 MAEAGRRFR
+1 MADAGRRFR
-10 WLPASDWLASYNREQ
+10 WLPASDWLATYNREL
-25 AAGDGLAAIIVTILL
+25 AAGDVLAAIIVTILL

-51 GMPPQTGLYASI
+51 GMPPETGLYASI

-108 AIGMGLLSGLFLIAM
+108 AIGMGLLSGLFLVAM

-129 WLNNLLSHPVITGFI
+129 WLTNLLSHPVITGFI

-164 SGEELVTLA
+164 SGEELLTLA
-173 QTLGQNLSQTHWLT
+173 QTLGQQLPQTHWLT

-193 AIACLL
+193 AIVCLL
-199 IPKYLAAPL
+199 IPKYLTAPL
-208 EATRLPGWLVAFV
+208 KATRLPGWLVAFI
-221 SKCGPIVAVLVTT
+221 SKCGPILAVLVTT
-234 LLTASL
+234 LLTVSL
-240 SLDSHGLAVVGS
+240 SLDSHGLAVVGA
-252 IPAGLPHFSLPG
+252 IPEGLPHFTLPG
-264 LDPMHWQDLI
+264 LGREHWQNLI

-289 SLAQALAAKRRERVD
+289 SLAQALAAKRRELVD

-338 QAGARTP
+338 DAGARTP

-360 FFTGWFQLLPLAS
+360 FFTGWFQYLPLAS

-385 INLSELRH
+385 INLAELKH

-408 LVGVLLIN
+408 LAGVLLIN

-428 VALFMW
+428 VALFLW

-457 RHSVQLT
+457 RHSVELT
-464 EAVLS
+464 EEVLS

-539 GPVMDML
+539 GPVMDVL
-546 IKTDFQKVLTG
+546 EKTDFQKALTG
-557 RVYLSHYQAMEV
+557 RVYLSHYQAMEI
-569 LAPESLR
+569 LAPESLQ
-576 EEEPDASP
+576 EEETDA